1 MLREHSPSWICVGE
15 LGIVLIYFEFLYM
28 DTCVNTSFCNSMD
41 VKYLVFYQLQI
52 WCSSGFQCRC
62 SSGSMMMCLPFILS
76 SSTFGGDLSKYKNL
90 APIGKQQEDLNN
102 LESVQIVCYVVV
114 FIRNSYLSSFVW
126 EVSMALHMP
135 KSNSMTVISLFLYS
149 FLPSCIL

>member
-1 MLREHSPSWICVGE
+1 
-15 LGIVLIYFEFLYM
+15 
-28 DTCVNTSFCNSMD
+28 
-41 VKYLVFYQLQI
+41 
-52 WCSSGFQCRC
+52 
-62 SSGSMMMCLPFILS
+62 MMMCLPFILS
-76 SSTFGGDLSKYKNL
+76 SSTFVGDLSKYKNP
-90 APIGKQQEDLNN
+90 APIGKQQEYLNN